1 MLEEKIHHVVPPFPL
16 FAQIVGFKKNC
27 VFTKKIQFVAHNI
40 ESKLDYCGKQQS
52 SFLNSHNHL
61 FFLKDQ

>member
-16 FAQIVGFKKNC
+16 LAQIVGFKTFY

-40 ESKLDYCGKQQS
+40 ESKLDYCGKKQS

-61 FFLKDQ
+61 FFLEDQ